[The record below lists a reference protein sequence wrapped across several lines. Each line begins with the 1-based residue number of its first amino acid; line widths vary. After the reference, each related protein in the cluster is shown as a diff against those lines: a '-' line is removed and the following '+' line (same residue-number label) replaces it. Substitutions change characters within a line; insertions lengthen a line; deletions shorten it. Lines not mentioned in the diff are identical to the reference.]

1 MFCGIENSAF
11 YCQTWFGI
19 LFSVILLSTAVA
31 VVTYSFHEKIRKL
44 IGKSEEENINV
55 LFNEEHPGTTY
66 QAPEEE
72 LPSEFLAWIAENDL
86 TDSTNESILYQY
98 FRLNEKTQISILKY
112 ELDSDYVTISV
123 ILPNDQAV
131 VFSVSKSII
140 HFNVCSPMAMPHM
153 AVNFEPDFLKRNFEY
168 NNSWSA
174 KENVENINWDD
185 VFNMNN
191 VASLTIYIDN
201 VDYKKVTKPIV

>member
-11 YCQTWFGI
+11 YCQAWFQVLL
-19 LFSVILLSTAVA
+19 LFTTLA
-31 VVTYSFHEKIRKL
+31 VVAALTYLNHKNIKKFL
-44 IGKSEEENINV
+44 GKPDEDINV
-55 LFNEEHPGTTY
+55 LFNEEHLGTTY
-66 QAPEEE
+66 QAPEED

-98 FRLNEKTQISILKY
+98 FHLNENTRVSILKY

-131 VFSVSKSII
+131 VFSVSKYVI
-140 HFNVCSPMAMPHM
+140 HFNICEPMANPQMS
-153 AVNFEPDFLKRNFEY
+153 VIFEPDFLKKNFEY

-174 KENVENINWDD
+174 KENVEYINWDD

-191 VASLTIYIDN
+191 VVSLTIYIDN
-201 VDYKKVTKPIV
+201 IDYKKVTKPIV